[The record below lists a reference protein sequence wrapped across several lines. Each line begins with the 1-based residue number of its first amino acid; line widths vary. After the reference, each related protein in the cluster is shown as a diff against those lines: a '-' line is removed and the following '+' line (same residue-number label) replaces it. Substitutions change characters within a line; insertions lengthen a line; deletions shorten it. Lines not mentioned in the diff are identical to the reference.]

1 MSEQQTQKDSNNPSI
16 MDALGAMFELP
27 PQDMTEEEAKEWWK
41 DRQLKTLNVIG
52 VNVQTYE
59 DVEHFYKYSGPA
71 ATLETLLQ
79 FLAKEQEPCKDVT
92 PEILVMMWAQ
102 REVIA
107 PLVEQ
112 MKDAL
117 IQKLDERSLC
127 PDFMKQKFEQGN
139 IEYNKNDD

>member
-16 MDALGAMFELP
+16 MEALGAMFELP
-27 PQDMTEEEAKEWWK
+27 PQGMTEEEAKEWWK
-41 DRQLKTLNVIG
+41 ARQFKTLNVIG

-59 DVEHFYKYSGPA
+59 DVEHFYKYAGPA

-79 FLAKEQEPCKDVT
+79 FLAKEQEPCKEAT
-92 PEILVMMWAQ
+92 PEILVNMWAQ
-102 REVIA
+102 REIIA

-112 MKDAL
+112 MKDTL
-117 IQKLDERSLC
+117 LQKLDERGLS